1 MVEAKYKDNAVF
13 TTEDAKFA
21 FKKDFL
27 KNLQEL
33 RDKDVELKS
42 NMISDML
49 GQAKDIIPHI
59 MPSLEEYFGKFELV
73 ATEESLFEEI
83 DDSDLMYKGFVDLVV
98 KTEDGKYHII
108 DWKTCSWGWDARRKS
123 EKMVTYQLTFYKYF
137 FARKYGIDLA
147 DIETHFALL
156 KRTAKKNRVEF
167 FRVSSGNKKTDN
179 AVNFLSK
186 ALYNIDKETFIKNRL
201 SCARCEFYKTENCP

>member
-1 MVEAKYKDNAVF
+1 MSDLKHVSFSGLKIWNECPFKFKLLYKDKLEGFKGNEYTAFGTAIHTACELMVEAKYKDNAVF

-59 MPSLEEYFGKFELV
+59 MPSLEEYFGKFR
-73 ATEESLFEEI
+73 I
-83 DDSDLMYKGFVDLVV
+83 
-98 KTEDGKYHII
+98 
-108 DWKTCSWGWDARRKS
+108 
-123 EKMVTYQLTFYKYF
+123 
-137 FARKYGIDLA
+137 
-147 DIETHFALL
+147 
-156 KRTAKKNRVEF
+156 
-167 FRVSSGNKKTDN
+167 
-179 AVNFLSK
+179 
-186 ALYNIDKETFIKNRL
+186 
-201 SCARCEFYKTENCP
+201 